1 MVNNNYTL
9 WNLIKKVWDLLSFL
23 VEFFTG
29 RKQKKIIEKTTDELK
44 NNYNAVDKQN
54 EEKKKDDIQ
63 KRLNDMF

>member
-1 MVNNNYTL
+1 MANNNYTL

>member
-1 MVNNNYTL
+1 MANNNYTL

-29 RKQKKIIEKTTDELK
+29 RKQKKLIQKTTEELK
-44 NNYNAVDKQN
+44 NNYNNIDKQN